1 MATSVNKITTRCS
14 EIDSMLSGGITIGE
28 VTEVCG
34 ENASGDLE
42 TLNGNPLDY
51 ITTKQVDTPHEI
63 PDVLEWTVKLIKM
76 SQNSS
81 MPIRVVVIDSIGSMF
96 TGHFEN
102 NVVGST
108 ERKDLIQAIGYGLRT
123 IAASNH
129 VAVVV
134 ANNVIDVFPS
144 DHDTTQNFII
154 SSGRKVRPA
163 LGASWTRN
171 VRTRLMLS
179 KRFNSFTQQIDRFI
193 NIAFSPSLEVDACMF
208 NITEEGIVGVCS

>member
-14 EIDSMLSGGITIGE
+14 EIDSMMSGGITIGE

-154 SSGRKVRPA
+154 SSGRIYMAIEQGTP
-163 LGASWTRN
+163 
-171 VRTRLMLS
+171 
-179 KRFNSFTQQIDRFI
+179 NSANSSRGSSCK
-193 NIAFSPSLEVDACMF
+193 AH
-208 NITEEGIVGVCS
+208 